1 MRKDGTIKN
10 GGNFLVKN
18 STITE
23 TSGAE
28 GCHATSTLSSLTT
41 GAEPPF
47 VIEFK
52 DSLIEGCVT
61 GILIS
66 GNTQAIFNGNII
78 RNNDKVGVMIRKSGI
93 ANFENNTI
101 QDNGGQTG
109 ASGKP
114 GYGGVAIDPV
124 SSGQAPQVDLGGG
137 EIEIGGVIRSSA
149 GGNTLCNNY
158 DHTGAG
164 SGSLQVDNGYG
175 GPSVSALYNDW
186 CGQTPATRGSV
197 LVE

>member
-1 MRKDGTIKN
+1 DGMTFDAQCDDSVTTGYKYDAGRGVGNTYSNMVVKNGCDKCTQLYGGDTSALSPGTGTCPINNARPYSAVFDNVQLIDCSKPIRGVMR

-93 ANFENNTI
+93 A
-101 QDNGGQTG
+101 
-109 ASGKP
+109 
-114 GYGGVAIDPV
+114 
-124 SSGQAPQVDLGGG
+124 
-137 EIEIGGVIRSSA
+137 
-149 GGNTLCNNY
+149 
-158 DHTGAG
+158 
-164 SGSLQVDNGYG
+164 
-175 GPSVSALYNDW
+175 
-186 CGQTPATRGSV
+186 
-197 LVE
+197 